1 MSLILAGGIV
11 LYLIF
16 QSKTKQPCDE
26 RPPSKLP
33 LWGRLNKEDIDTIQ
47 QNKFPFLTQRIIKK
61 LQTMFPLNIQTIKT
75 NLLEIQ
81 KYNQLINVQ
90 PYDKDTRAHYDF
102 FKLEDTKLKTLNE
115 VIIKLNTQYNLNI
128 DYDTMVKEI
137 YTYSPVILQV
147 KQELNRLRPKQASTI
162 LDIPI
167 KVLESK
173 SADTPSLP
181 SGHSIQGMLAGAII
195 YRDNKAF
202 FDTHKDIL
210 KWLLTRCTD
219 IGIRRIIAG
228 LHFPIDH
235 EAAKV
240 FVKEVIQDWNI
251 KEFVFYL

>member
-1 MSLILAGGIV
+1 MSLILAGGV
-11 LYLIF
+11 LFYLL
-16 QSKTKQPCDE
+16 SRSETKQPCHE
-26 RPPSKLP
+26 GELPS
-33 LWGRLNKEDIDTIQ
+33 WGRLNKEDLDTIQ
-47 QNKFPFLTQRIIKK
+47 QNKYPFLTRRIINK

-102 FKLEDTKLKTLNE
+102 FKQEDQKIKTIYEIITTLNA
-115 VIIKLNTQYNLNI
+115 QHNLKI
-128 DYDTMVKEI
+128 DYDTVI
-137 YTYSPVILQV
+137 QQVLSYSPVILQV

-162 LDIPI
+162 LGIPI

-195 YRDNKAF
+195 YRDNILF
-202 FDTHKDIL
+202 FDSRKDIL
-210 KWLLTRCTD
+210 KWLVKRCTD
-219 IGIRRIIAG
+219 IGMRRIIAG

-240 FVKEVIQDWNI
+240 FVQEVVQDWDI
-251 KEFVFYL
+251 KEFLSYL